1 LSDSLP
7 AFSSTTNSSTGSI
20 REIARSPAGVAVVVG
35 VVAVVADVAVAVPVD
50 VTVVVDVLVVVAVG
64 VGVRVGVPVAV
75 GVVVV
80 VSVGVG
86 VGVGVVVGVAV
97 GVRVGVRVAVG
108 VRVRVGVATIGVG
121 VDESVEIG
129 VAVDIAAGVFASEV
143 NSAVVRVGVDEV
155 LLGTRGE
162 SVESPPLLSRGKDR
176 PRVDTAIIST
186 MIKIAI
192 ITSIELSCSITE
204 LIWFLVEWSSLNL
217 LLIPNTV
224 TTAVTVAKSTPNTTC
239 DPIGD
244 DNERVRMTSITI

>member
-1 LSDSLP
+1 
-7 AFSSTTNSSTGSI
+7 
-20 REIARSPAGVAVVVG
+20 
-35 VVAVVADVAVAVPVD
+35 
-50 VTVVVDVLVVVAVG
+50 
-64 VGVRVGVPVAV
+64 
-75 GVVVV
+75 
-80 VSVGVG
+80 
-86 VGVGVVVGVAV
+86 
-97 GVRVGVRVAVG
+97 
-108 VRVRVGVATIGVG
+108 
-121 VDESVEIG
+121 VEIG